1 MPLVSARDACEIQ
14 LKLEYAPILH
24 TIHSSKQYLFIYKSK
39 PSLGLATSFQVKSA
53 SWACFHLRTYL
64 NTGARTPR
72 PPLGPSEGPCGTLH
86 RTPPEHKNF
95 LAVNSTAVAPRGKAT
110 EHRGRRW
117 LLFQWCPAD
126 EVRSTAVLHPKGR
139 GRFRGAGIWGL
150 YENSPFLRHPREQI
164 QKRGRGVGK
173 DDILSA
179 WQILRF
185 PT

>member
-1 MPLVSARDACEIQ
+1 MLRFCTPSIQVSGIF
-14 LKLEYAPILH
+14 
-24 TIHSSKQYLFIYKSK
+24 SFSKVS
-39 PSLGLATSFQVKSA
+39 PRLGLLPPADVFEHRRA
-53 SWACFHLRTYL
+53 H
-64 NTGARTPR
+64 PR
-72 PPLGPSEGPCGTLH
+72 PPLGPEGPCGTLQ

-150 YENSPFLRHPREQI
+150 YENSPFLRHPREQT
-164 QKRGRGVGK
+164 QKRGRGGGK

-179 WQILRF
+179 WRILRF
-185 PT
+185 PK